1 MSYREDIV
9 DIELTGGSIHRSFAQ
24 HAIGGGDEAANRF
37 GIRTFRNG
45 EPENINGSVFGLFI
59 RADGGTVAIESGT
72 VEGNVA
78 YVTLPSACYAVE
90 GCFTLAIKVTGTN
103 MTGTMRI
110 VDGMVSR
117 TSTDATVDPGTI
129 LPSIDDLIEA
139 INEAVESIPPDY
151 SDLVDQV
158 DESFAGKYTN
168 ATEVQANTNFNSLTT
183 PGNYAV
189 LTSEVANS
197 CSNIP
202 VSEAGRLYVF
212 SSTGSTAFI
221 QVYITV
227 TGRTYIRR
235 VSTYNPATNT
245 KWTQA
250 GMSIVNI
257 SSISDVD
264 NFPMNSVANIAS
276 SEISGLTHYPDVY
289 GSGATIYT
297 LSAIGGVDS
306 PVGAVQLAVFYTG
319 QFAERVNVNES
330 WRDWNYY
337 GVRTE
342 TFRCLAQETG
352 ESGTFVDLAWGIR
365 YLMQR
370 FNEWNEYHR
379 AEIIIDPGTFSL
391 ASAVTYYNE
400 QSIDVRGLFLPP
412 FCSLKGAGKDRT
424 IVTFN
429 YTGTDETLMF
439 YVSGLN
445 VPYESE
451 IQDLTIT
458 VKNLRYTIHSDNGMT
473 SMPGVTVDN
482 NKLLNDNNIVLKNVK
497 LVHKGFDS
505 GKHGTDPATGNQY
518 SVPSCWGSGSFDN
531 SNQYF
536 YDCEFIAN
544 QNTAWLNHNRT
555 GLTKQSEFV
564 FERCVFING
573 NDIDFTLSNTFDSII
588 FISWGS
594 DIKNPV
600 KMIDCFVNRFV
611 ALSVRNNAGN
621 VDAVCDYQL
630 FVNNDIPVFEYNTND
645 SHLLDNYIT
654 GDCKPEC
661 AGSSVVGYKPVSK
674 SDIFGLAH
682 TYNSAD
688 AVVGIA
694 LNSASTGNKVVVQYT
709 GLVYLDHLKSG
720 GFAAGTNIG
729 YNGSAWVEDNTH
741 PIVKAVTQH
750 VGQII
755 AG

>member
-1 MSYREDIV
+1 M
-9 DIELTGGSIHRSFAQ
+9 IETWFNQDVKKAVQVQYLDGNVFSMDNNG
-24 HAIGGGDEAANRF
+24 NRV
-37 GIRTFRNG
+37 GVCLYDG
-45 EPENINGSVFGLFI
+45 ETETNVAGTISGEVV
-59 RADGGTVAIESGT
+59 RVDGGTVAIVGGSSGNKAWVDLPQAACAVPGLISVIIKAT
-72 VEGNVA
+72 NGTEITTLCAVVANV
-78 YVTLPSACYAVE
+78 Y
-90 GCFTLAIKVTGTN
+90 
-103 MTGTMRI
+103 
-110 VDGMVSR
+110 R
-117 TSTDATVDPGTI
+117 TSTDTVVDPGTI
-129 LPSIDDLIEA
+129 IPSIQDLIDE
-139 INEAVESIPPDY
+139 IDEAVATIPPDY
-151 SDLVDQV
+151 SELVAKV
-158 DESFAGKYTN
+158 GATFAGRYTD
-168 ATEVQANTNFNSLTT
+168 ATGIVANTNFNSLTT

-189 LTSEVANS
+189 LTSAVAGS

-212 SSTGSTAFI
+212 SSTGATAFI
-221 QVYITV
+221 QVYITA

-235 VSTYNPATNT
+235 VSSYNPATNT

-250 GMSIVNI
+250 GLSIVNI
-257 SSISDVD
+257 SSVSDVD
-264 NFPMNSVANIAS
+264 NFPMNSVANVAAG
-276 SEISGLTHYPDVY
+276 EVSGLAHYPDVY

-297 LSAIGGVDS
+297 LSAVGGVDS
-306 PVGAVQLAVFYTG
+306 TVGAVQIAIFYTG

-330 WRDWNYY
+330 WKDWNYY
-337 GVRTE
+337 GIRTE

-379 AEIIIDPGTFSL
+379 AEIIIEPGTFSL

-424 IVTFN
+424 IITFN

-458 VKNLRYTIHSDNGMT
+458 VKNLRYTIQSDNGMT
-473 SMPGVTVDN
+473 TMPGVTVDN

-497 LVHKGFDS
+497 LIHKGFDT
-505 GKHGTDPATGNQY
+505 GKHGTDPSTGNQY

-555 GLTKQSEFV
+555 GLTKPSEFV

-621 VDAVCDYQL
+621 VNAVCDYQL
-630 FVNNDIPVFEYNTND
+630 FVNNAIPVFEYNTND

-661 AGSSVVGYKPVSK
+661 AGSSVVGYKPISK

-682 TYNSAD
+682 TYNNSEP
-688 AVVGIA
+688 VVGIA
-694 LNSASTGNKVVVQYT
+694 LNSASAGNKVVVQYS
-709 GLVYLDHLKSG
+709 GLVYLDLLKTG
-720 GFAAGTNIG
+720 GFASGTNIG
-729 YNGSAWVEDNTH
+729 YNGSAWVEDNAH
-741 PIVKAVTQH
+741 PIVKALTQH
-750 VGQII
+750 IGQIVTE
-755 AG
+755 